1 MTLASLYTAMY
12 ESMADSDTLSI
23 HCPSEQ
29 HCRGQVLGLPHLA
42 KTQSDSVECAT
53 GVNGLPF
60 AVPAGHIHTV

>member
-1 MTLASLYTAMY
+1 MALASLYAAMF
-12 ESMADSDTLSI
+12 ESVAEKDTLSI
-23 HCPSEQ
+23 YFPSEQ